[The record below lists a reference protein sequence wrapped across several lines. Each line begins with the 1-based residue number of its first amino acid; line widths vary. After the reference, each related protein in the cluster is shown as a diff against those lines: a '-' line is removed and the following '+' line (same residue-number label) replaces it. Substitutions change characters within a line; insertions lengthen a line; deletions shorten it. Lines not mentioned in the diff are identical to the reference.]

1 VVADP
6 PSWRAQIHPTRGPIH
21 LGHWKT
27 EREAAEAYDR
37 AARFFSFDRKNLNF
51 PRRPLSAASPEK
63 LRRLARASRKTGRA
77 TSLYRGV
84 FLSQRPSWRPWIGQ
98 ITVDGRRTKH
108 LGTWATERD
117 AARAFDRA
125 AKFYLGARAE
135 LNVPTERVT
144 PASAATLI
152 SEARR
157 EGKLARSSRYLGVS
171 WATSQARWRA
181 QIQHHSRNF
190 RIGVFSKEVEA
201 AKAYDSRAIALR
213 GLRARVNFHPE
224 TGRVVWGKRLI
235 DL

>member
-1 VVADP
+1 MA
-6 PSWRAQIHPTRGPIH
+6 
-21 LGHWKT
+21 
-27 EREAAEAYDR
+27 
-37 AARFFSFDRKNLNF
+37 
-51 PRRPLSAASPEK
+51 
-63 LRRLARASRKTGRA
+63 
-77 TSLYRGV
+77 
-84 FLSQRPSWRPWIGQ
+84 Q
-98 ITVDGRRTKH
+98 ITVDGQRTRH
-108 LGTWATERD
+108 LGTWATEND

-125 AKFYLGARAE
+125 AKFYLGAAAE
-135 LNVPTERVT
+135 LNLPAEQAA

-171 WATSQARWRA
+171 WATAQAGWRA

-190 RIGVFSKEVEA
+190 RIGVFSKEAEA